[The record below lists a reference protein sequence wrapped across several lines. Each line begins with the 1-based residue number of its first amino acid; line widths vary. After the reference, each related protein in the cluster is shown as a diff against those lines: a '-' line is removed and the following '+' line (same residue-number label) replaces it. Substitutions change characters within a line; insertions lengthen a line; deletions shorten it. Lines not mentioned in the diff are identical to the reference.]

1 MKTSG
6 EEIVRVHEKLKSAN
20 LTDTECEESVADT
33 VCKANIPAC
42 SKDKTKL
49 VALLS
54 KQDCRKIV
62 GW

>member
-1 MKTSG
+1 MA
-6 EEIVRVHEKLKSAN
+6 EETIVRVHEKLKSSN
-20 LTDTECEESVADT
+20 FTDAECEKNVADT

-62 GW
+62 EW

>member
-1 MKTSG
+1 MAKETIAG
-6 EEIVRVHEKLKSAN
+6 AHEKLKSAN
-20 LTDTECEESVADT
+20 LTDAECEESVANT
-33 VCKANIPAC
+33 VCKAALPAC
-42 SKDKTKL
+42 SKDKTKI